1 MNDIEDKLLTPFYLK
16 VLHGNLVTQV
26 PGREQEVI
34 LGQMSAVARTV
45 TFEDVAYL
53 WTRGWR
59 ASAGESIPDR
69 FGTAWGLWSGNPYR
83 SDDIAAYVNIVGHM
97 TTLADAIAPT
107 TV

>member
-69 FGTAWGLWSGNPYR
+69 LGQHGVCGAATR
-83 SDDIAAYVNIVGHM
+83 IAVTMLQHM
-97 TTLADAIAPT
+97 
-107 TV
+107 